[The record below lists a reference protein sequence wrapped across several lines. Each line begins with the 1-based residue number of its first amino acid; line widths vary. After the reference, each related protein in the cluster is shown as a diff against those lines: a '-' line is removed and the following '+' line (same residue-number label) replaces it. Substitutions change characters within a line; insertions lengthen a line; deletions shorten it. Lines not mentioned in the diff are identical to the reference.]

1 MEFLDGFTAVIAPY
15 MDSLFAIMAV
25 FTRMSVFIFL
35 VPTLGERTI
44 STRVRLGLA
53 LLLTFLMLPVV
64 MTSPVPITQ
73 FSDATALIAKEAVFG
88 FFFGF
93 ALRMMI
99 MGLQVVGNI
108 VSQAMSISQP
118 LGEGIATEP
127 NTTLSNF
134 LMLAGVTLLITL
146 NFHIEAFAML
156 IKTYNVF
163 PLGSSPDFNNFAYEL
178 THKAVGLFR
187 WSLSLAFPFI
197 LLNFIYNLLLGFVN
211 RAMPQLLVS
220 FVGMPAIL
228 GIGLLLLAIS
238 ATTILTLWLGIFQT
252 EGVTFDL
259 AG

>member
-1 MEFLDGFTAVIAPY
+1 MEFLDGFTAIIAPY
-15 MDSLFAIMAV
+15 MDSLFAIMAI

-35 VPTLGERTI
+35 VPTIGERTI
-44 STRVRLGLA
+44 TPRVRLGLA
-53 LLLTFLMLPVV
+53 LMLTWLMLPVV
-64 MTSPVPITQ
+64 MTQPIPITQ
-73 FSDATALIAKEAVFG
+73 LSDATVLIAKEAVFG

-93 ALRMMI
+93 ALRLI
-99 MGLQVVGNI
+99 VIGLQVVGNI
-108 VSQAMSISQP
+108 ISQAMSISQP

-134 LMLAGVTLLITL
+134 FMLAGVTLLITM
-146 NFHIEAFAML
+146 NFHIEAFSIL
-156 IKTYNVF
+156 IRSYDVF
-163 PLGSSPDFNNFAYEL
+163 PLGAAPDFNNFAYEL
-178 THKAVGLFR
+178 TDKALNLFR

-228 GIGLLLLAIS
+228 GVGLLLLAFS
-238 ATTILTLWLGIFQT
+238 VVTILTLWTGIAQT
-252 EGVTFDL
+252 ESVSFEF